1 MKWFRDRGGEL
12 SAIES
17 ALRAERPRLEA
28 GLEREI
34 ADRVGGPRARGTGRP
49 VLALLMTT
57 GAAAAFLSFG
67 GVGYAVDAVNT
78 AVGGGSS
85 GQTASDDQYGG
96 QCVEYVNP
104 HGQTI
109 PPAGLT
115 PPGTNPKGGENPDGF
130 YQVGDPSNPNS
141 EVFVIDLGS
150 GTEFGPY
157 PAGRPSSTRRL
168 RARRR
173 ASRRSAARTARPAPS
188 PFTSPAPVTSRS
200 CRATPRRPAWYLH
213 LRSESV
219 GSLAGSG
226 REGRPQGGPPGLGC
240 DSRPVGTYSWDEAAG
255 GTTTTTAG

>member
-17 ALRAERPRLEA
+17 ALRAERPRLDA
-28 GLEREI
+28 ALEREI
-34 ADRVGGPRARGTGRP
+34 ADRVGAPHARGAGRP
-49 VLALLMTT
+49 VLALVMTT

-115 PPGTNPKGGENPDGF
+115 PPGTNPNGGENPDGF
-130 YQVGDPSNPNS
+130 YQVGDPTNPT

-150 GTEFGPY
+150 GTTFGPY
-157 PAGRPSSTRRL
+157 PAGTAIKYTQAPGKTPSEEKIGSTN
-168 RARRR
+168 
-173 ASRRSAARTARPAPS
+173 
-188 PFTSPAPVTSRS
+188 
-200 CRATPRRPAWYLH
+200 
-213 LRSESV
+213 
-219 GSLAGSG
+219 GQAGAVLVHITG
-226 REGRPQGGPPGLGC
+226 TGDFQIVQGDSTQTCLVPP
-240 DSRPVGTYSWDEAAG
+240 PPK
-255 GTTTTTAG
+255 

>member
-12 SAIES
+12 SAIEA
-17 ALRAERPRLEA
+17 ALRAARPRPDA

-34 ADRVGGPRARGTGRP
+34 ADRVGASRARGGGRP

-78 AVGGGSS
+78 AVSGGSS

-130 YQVGDPSNPNS
+130 YQICDSSNTAA
-141 EVFVIDLGS
+141 VFVTDLGS
-150 GTEFGPY
+150 NTTFGPY
-157 PAGRPSSTRRL
+157 PAGTVIKYTQAPGKTPSEEKIGSTN
-168 RARRR
+168 
-173 ASRRSAARTARPAPS
+173 
-188 PFTSPAPVTSRS
+188 
-200 CRATPRRPAWYLH
+200 
-213 LRSESV
+213 
-219 GSLAGSG
+219 GQAGAV
-226 REGRPQGGPPGLGC
+226 L
-240 DSRPVGTYSWDEAAG
+240 VHITGTGDFKIVQD
-255 GTTTTTAG
+255 GTTQTCLVPPPPK

>member
-17 ALRAERPRLEA
+17 ALRAERPRLDA

-34 ADRVGGPRARGTGRP
+34 ADRVGAPHARGAGRP
-49 VLALLMTT
+49 VLALVMTT

-104 HGQTI
+104 HGHTI

-130 YQVGDPSNPNS
+130 YQIGNPSGGD
-141 EVFVIDLGS
+141 VLVKDLGS
-150 GTEFGPY
+150 GQTFGPY
-157 PAGRPSSTRRL
+157 PSGTAIKYTQAPGKTPSEQKIGSTNGQAGAVLVHITGTGDFQIL
-168 RARRR
+168 L
-173 ASRRSAARTARPAPS
+173 ASDPN
-188 PFTSPAPVTSRS
+188 
-200 CRATPRRPAWYLH
+200 L
-213 LRSESV
+213 
-219 GSLAGSG
+219 
-226 REGRPQGGPPGLGC
+226 GGPTCLVP
-240 DSRPVGTYSWDEAAG
+240 PPPK
-255 GTTTTTAG
+255 

>member
-17 ALRAERPRLEA
+17 ALRAERPRLDAEV
-28 GLEREI
+28 EREI
-34 ADRVGGPRARGTGRP
+34 ADRVGAPRARGAGRP

-57 GAAAAFLSFG
+57 GATAAFLSFG

-96 QCVEYVNP
+96 ECVEYVNP

-130 YQVGDPSNPNS
+130 YQIGDSSNTAD
-141 EVFVIDLGS
+141 VFVTDLGS
-150 GTEFGPY
+150 GITFGPY
-157 PAGRPSSTRRL
+157 PAGTVIKYTQAPGKTPSEEKIGSTTGQAGAVL
-168 RARRR
+168 VHI
-173 ASRRSAARTARPAPS
+173 TGTGD
-188 PFTSPAPVTSRS
+188 FQIVQG
-200 CRATPRRPAWYLH
+200 
-213 LRSESV
+213 ESTQTCLV
-219 GSLAGSG
+219 
-226 REGRPQGGPPGLGC
+226 PP
-240 DSRPVGTYSWDEAAG
+240 PPK
-255 GTTTTTAG
+255 

>member
-17 ALRAERPRLEA
+17 ALRAARPRPDA

-34 ADRVGGPRARGTGRP
+34 ADRVGASRARRGGRP

-78 AVGGGSS
+78 AVSGGNS

-115 PPGTNPKGGENPDGF
+115 PPGTNPNGGENPDGF
-130 YQVGDPSNPNS
+130 YQVGDPTNPT

-150 GTEFGPY
+150 GTTFGPY
-157 PAGRPSSTRRL
+157 PAGTAIKYTQAPGKTPSEEKIGSTN
-168 RARRR
+168 
-173 ASRRSAARTARPAPS
+173 
-188 PFTSPAPVTSRS
+188 
-200 CRATPRRPAWYLH
+200 
-213 LRSESV
+213 
-219 GSLAGSG
+219 GQAGAVLVHITG
-226 REGRPQGGPPGLGC
+226 TGDFQIVQGDSTQTCLVPP
-240 DSRPVGTYSWDEAAG
+240 PPK
-255 GTTTTTAG
+255 

>member
-1 MKWFRDRGGEL
+1 MRFPGRGGEF
-12 SAIES
+12 SAIER
-17 ALRAERPRLEA
+17 ALRAERPRPDA
-28 GLEREI
+28 GLKREI
-34 ADRVGGPRARGTGRP
+34 ADRVGAPRSRGAGRP

-115 PPGTNPKGGENPDGF
+115 PPGTNPNGGENPDGF
-130 YQVGDPSNPNS
+130 YQVGDPSNPG

-150 GTEFGPY
+150 GTTFGPY
-157 PAGRPSSTRRL
+157 PAGTAIKYTQAPGKTPSEEKIGSTTGQ
-168 RARRR
+168 AG
-173 ASRRSAARTARPAPS
+173 AVFVHITGTGD
-188 PFTSPAPVTSRS
+188 FQIVQG
-200 CRATPRRPAWYLH
+200 
-213 LRSESV
+213 ESTQTCLV
-219 GSLAGSG
+219 
-226 REGRPQGGPPGLGC
+226 PP
-240 DSRPVGTYSWDEAAG
+240 PPK
-255 GTTTTTAG
+255 

>member
-115 PPGTNPKGGENPDGF
+115 PPGTNPNGGENPDGF

-157 PAGRPSSTRRL
+157 AIGTAIKYTQAPGKTPSEQKIGSTTGQAGAVLVHITGTGDFKIVQGDSTQTCL
-168 RARRR
+168 
-173 ASRRSAARTARPAPS
+173 
-188 PFTSPAPVTSRS
+188 V
-200 CRATPRRPAWYLH
+200 
-213 LRSESV
+213 
-219 GSLAGSG
+219 
-226 REGRPQGGPPGLGC
+226 PP
-240 DSRPVGTYSWDEAAG
+240 PPK
-255 GTTTTTAG
+255 